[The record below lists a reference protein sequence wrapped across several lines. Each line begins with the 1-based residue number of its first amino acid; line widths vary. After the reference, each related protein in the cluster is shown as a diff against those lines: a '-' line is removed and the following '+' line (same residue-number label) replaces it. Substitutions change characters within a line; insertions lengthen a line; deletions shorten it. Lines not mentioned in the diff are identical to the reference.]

1 MCTVDNDS
9 DCDDGGE
16 GSDYSSCDLGT
27 DCNDCGV
34 RAGSVGA
41 IGGVKKTRMHIKE
54 AVTPKTAAEQA
65 KRAAKKM
72 ASAAHAD
79 QQKKLAQANA
89 LKRKMASKGPKTSAT
104 PPKDMAAIKATRHAT
119 IMAAQK
125 KHVPE
130 AAAKKADANTLMPK
144 AMA

>member
-1 MCTVDNDS
+1 MCTDDNDS

-16 GSDYSSCDLGT
+16 GSDYSACDLGT

-34 RAGSVGA
+34 RAGSVGP
-41 IGGVKKTRMHIKE
+41 IGGVRKTRAHIKE
-54 AVTPKTAAEQA
+54 AITPKAAAQKA

-89 LKRKMASKGPKTSAT
+89 LKRKMAPKAPKASAT
-104 PPKDMAAIKATRHAT
+104 PPKDKAAIKATRHAA

-125 KHVPE
+125 KQVPE

-144 AMA
+144 AMS